1 MSIFPATD
9 LVIDVGL
16 AADPSRKAEALKHL
30 EKLSFS
36 TDVSAS
42 NSELPIPYNT
52 HSSNRLS
59 VHNSKSNLST
69 SPNVAS
75 GNQDSHVLAFKK
87 FEAFILQTW
96 LEILLPNA
104 GSGAYGNDQ
113 AGSLWRSFMAEQL
126 GDQLSKNDSLGLSRL
141 ALLGPEHD
149 AEALI
154 NK

>member
-1 MSIFPATD
+1 MAIFPATD
-9 LVIDVGL
+9 LVIDVGR
-16 AADPSRKAEALKHL
+16 AADPSRKAEALKRL

-36 TDVSAS
+36 TAVSAL
-42 NSELPIPYNT
+42 NSEPPIPYNT
-52 HSSNRLS
+52 HSSKRLS
-59 VHNSKSNLST
+59 VDNSKSNLST

-75 GNQDSHVLAFKK
+75 GNQDSHVFAFKK

-113 AGSLWRSFMAEQL
+113 AGSLWRSLMAEQL

-149 AEALI
+149 AQA
-154 NK
+154 